1 MVRDTKQANVIH
13 QPRGG
18 KGMMKLHPIMTPEEL
33 EGCTTLLAKVMLEPS
48 SEIGYHQH
56 VGETEAYYVL
66 SGEGYFLDSDGSKK
80 EVVAGDIC
88 TIEEGQSHG
97 MINSS
102 HQLPMEIIAIVIK
115 K

>member
-1 MVRDTKQANVIH
+1 MSY
-13 QPRGG
+13 
-18 KGMMKLHPIMTPEEL
+18 PER
-33 EGCTTLLAKVMLEPS
+33 A
-48 SEIGYHQH
+48 I
-56 VGETEAYYVL
+56 
-66 SGEGYFLDSDGSKK
+66 FLDSDGSKK
-80 EVVAGDIC
+80 EVIAGDIC

>member
-1 MVRDTKQANVIH
+1 MVRNTKQANVIH

-18 KGMMKLHPIMTPEEL
+18 KGTMKLHPIMT
-33 EGCTTLLAKVMLEPS
+33 
-48 SEIGYHQH
+48 I
-56 VGETEAYYVL
+56 
-66 SGEGYFLDSDGSKK
+66 DS
-80 EVVAGDIC
+80 VIQ
-88 TIEEGQSHG
+88 IEEGQSHG